1 MQDGLIRC
9 EQEQAALRFGRL
21 QAALN
26 PEGVL
31 RQAQLDEK
39 RGKLFHQFR
48 VGHSEIEQVPRDLDG
63 RRRHPRAEKLLSPE
77 EIGAF
82 QLAVTLWSRFGLVNQ
97 FGLLDRILVLLLR
110 DQPLELNGRVAR
122 GCLDHNATLR
132 LTFVGHDW

>member
-1 MQDGLIRC
+1 MSRT
-9 EQEQAALRFGRL
+9 
-21 QAALN
+21 N
-26 PEGVL
+26 PRAV
-31 RQAQLDEK
+31 ASS
-39 RGKLFHQFR
+39 HQFR